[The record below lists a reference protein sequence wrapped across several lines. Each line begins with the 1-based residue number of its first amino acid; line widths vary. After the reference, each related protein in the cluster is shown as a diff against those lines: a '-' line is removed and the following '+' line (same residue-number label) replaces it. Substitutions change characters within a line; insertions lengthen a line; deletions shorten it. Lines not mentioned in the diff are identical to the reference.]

1 MSKARASSSLSGA
14 LEELESV
21 CEKLGIK
28 VVPAELTGDGMSSGG
43 LCKVRGEWRVI
54 VDKRAPAGERVSV
67 LARALS
73 GFDLEGVFVSP
84 KVREVIALHSSA
96 AHLPEQ
102 KS

>member
-1 MSKARASSSLSGA
+1 MSKARQSVSNESAI
-14 LEELESV
+14 EELEAV

-28 VVPAELTGDGMSSGG
+28 VVPAELSGDGMSTGG

-73 GFDLEGVFVSP
+73 GFDLEHVFVSP
-84 KVREVIALHSSA
+84 KVREVIALYSA
-96 AHLPEQ
+96 EAPPP
-102 KS
+102 K

>member
-28 VVPAELTGDGMSSGG
+28 VVPAELSGEGMSSGG

-54 VDKRAPAGERVSV
+54 MDKRAPASERVSV
-67 LARALS
+67 LARALGS
-73 GFDLEGVFVSP
+73 FDLEDIFVSP
-84 KVREVIALHSSA
+84 KVRELVALHTPA
-96 AHLPEQ
+96 VRPPG
-102 KS
+102 

>member
-1 MSKARASSSLSGA
+1 MSKTQKNASHESA
-14 LEELESV
+14 IEEMEAV

-67 LARALS
+67 LARALCS
-73 GFDLEGVFVSP
+73 FDLEDVFVSP
-84 KVREVIALHSSA
+84 KVREVIALHAGSV
-96 AHLPEQ
+96 PPPGG
-102 KS
+102 

>member
-28 VVPAELTGDGMSSGG
+28 VVPAELSGEGMSSGG

-54 VDKRAPAGERVSV
+54 MDKRASASERISV

-73 GFDLEGVFVSP
+73 GFDLENVFVSP
-84 KVREVIALHSSA
+84 KVREVIALHAGSV
-96 AHLPEQ
+96 PPPGG
-102 KS
+102 